1 MQETKNLARRF
12 NQGDVESLRGMYDL
26 FRHDLMT
33 LAMALLRESA
43 GAEDAVHGVFVK
55 LLASQRTIRI
65 RGNLRGYLL
74 TAVANTCRDMLSS
87 KGRTTVS
94 SESSTGC
101 CAEGPSRAVVLNEAQ
116 QHLATALE
124 QLPYEQ
130 REVLV
135 LRYFSD
141 LKFKAIARSQ
151 GVSINTVQGRY
162 RYGLEKLRSLLGETE

>member
-1 MQETKNLARRF
+1 MQEPEDMARRF

-33 LAMALLRESA
+33 MAMALLRDSA
-43 GAEDAVHGVFVK
+43 GAEDAVHEVFVK
-55 LLASQRTIRI
+55 MLASQCSIRI

-74 TAVANTCRDMLSS
+74 TAVANTCRDVLTA
-87 KGRTTVS
+87 KGRARMS
-94 SESSTGC
+94 SDRPGGC
-101 CAEGPSRAVVLNEAQ
+101 CAEGPERAVVLSEAQ
-116 QHLATALE
+116 QHLAEALE